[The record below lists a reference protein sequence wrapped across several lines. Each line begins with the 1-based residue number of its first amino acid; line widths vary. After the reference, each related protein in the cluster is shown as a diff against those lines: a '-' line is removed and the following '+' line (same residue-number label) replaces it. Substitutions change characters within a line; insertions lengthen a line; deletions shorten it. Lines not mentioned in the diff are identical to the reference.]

1 MLSLDRTLEVNPDVV
16 DAELDPQETALLHLG
31 TRVYFTLNAT
41 GTHIWLRIKEGL
53 TLDAISASLQSEFG
67 LEPEHANTSV
77 LGFARELHENGLV
90 GIAS

>member
-1 MLSLDRTLEVNPDVV
+1 MIALDRKLEVSPDVV

-53 TLDAISASLQSEFG
+53 ALDAISASLQSEFG
-67 LEPEHANTSV
+67 LDAGHANSSL
-77 LGFARELHENGLV
+77 LGFVGELHKNGLV